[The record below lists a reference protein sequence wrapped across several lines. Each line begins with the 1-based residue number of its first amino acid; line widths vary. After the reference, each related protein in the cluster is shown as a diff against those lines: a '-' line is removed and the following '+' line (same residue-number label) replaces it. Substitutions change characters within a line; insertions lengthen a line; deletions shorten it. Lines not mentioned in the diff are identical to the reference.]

1 MKIDILTLFP
11 EMFDTIN
18 HSILERAIKNDLL
31 KINTIN
37 IRDFSKD
44 KHKKVDD
51 TPFGGGAGMVMT
63 CQPLFDA
70 INSVLT
76 DSEKEQIAEKHKNL
90 TKKAKKSSKSET
102 QSAFD
107 IIYMSPKGERFE
119 QSRVVELSKKEHLI
133 IVCGHYEGIDQRVI
147 DYFNMSE
154 ISIGDYVLTGG
165 ELPAMVLVDSV
176 SRYVEGVLSEGSTD
190 EESFSNGLLE
200 YPQYTKPREFLGL
213 EVPEVLTNGNHKE
226 IAKWK
231 LEQSLEITKKRR
243 PDLYKKYK
251 KAQK

>member
-11 EMFDTIN
+11 EMFEPLRC
-18 HSILERAIKNDLL
+18 SILGRAQQNNLIE
-31 KINTIN
+31 INLTN
-37 IRDFSKD
+37 IRDFSTD

-70 INSVLT
+70 INSVKT
-76 DSEKEQIAEKHKNL
+76 EG
-90 TKKAKKSSKSET
+90 AK
-102 QSAFD
+102 
-107 IIYMSPKGERFE
+107 IIYMSPKGKTLN
-119 QSRVVELSKKEHLI
+119 QKMVVSLSKVEHLV
-133 IVCGHYEGIDQRVI
+133 IVCGHYEGIDERVI
-147 DYFNMSE
+147 QHFDMQE

-176 SRYVEGVLSEGSTD
+176 SRYIDGVLSEGSTS

-200 YPQYTKPREFLGL
+200 YPQYTKPRVYAGL
-213 EVPEVLTNGNHKE
+213 EVPEVLIGGNHQE

-231 LEQSLEITKKRR
+231 LEQSLKITKKRR
-243 PDLYKKYK
+243 PDLLKDKK
-251 KAQK
+251 